1 MSGLFDCL
9 NDNGLS
15 MSLYHYGANDAI
27 TSFEL
32 AEIINNP
39 SFFSDLF
46 SQVQLKDVSSAEDFY
61 KYMLANKFVAMEEM
75 LPRIVQLEHKK
86 IVEDLIQTARDTL
99 SHVSKK
105 TVIEFLNSHIREL
118 YDPELLIWGVRD
130 VTIELIAR
138 HPSVLSKDGLE
149 TLCDEHG
156 YTIIDN
162 FDRFEKILE

>member
-15 MSLYHYGANDAI
+15 MSLYYYGANDAI

-39 SFFSDLF
+39 SFFSDVF

-75 LPRIVQLEHKK
+75 LPRK
-86 IVEDLIQTARDTL
+86 
-99 SHVSKK
+99 S
-105 TVIEFLNSHIREL
+105 
-118 YDPELLIWGVRD
+118 
-130 VTIELIAR
+130 LIA
-138 HPSVLSKDGLE
+138 KN
-149 TLCDEHG
+149 
-156 YTIIDN
+156 I
-162 FDRFEKILE
+162 